1 MKGSSLKNFTIFFIL
16 IAFTDLVGVQYG
28 LPIVHTIA
36 KPLLIPI
43 LAAML
48 YNSGLVSTK
57 KIVLMGLFSS
67 WWGDIFLLLD
77 SPGSLYFI
85 AGLTSFLTT
94 HVLYIFY
101 FLSVKNQAPSLFK
114 KQPIWFL
121 ATLVYGVGLVILLL
135 PHLGELKIPV
145 VLYATV
151 ICSMLLSSLHIY
163 LKTNRPANKLFVLGA
178 TLFVLS
184 DSLLAIN
191 KFYQPFPMA
200 GVGIMLTYC
209 LAQYFIVRGSITLDN
224 TASPNQ

>member
-1 MKGSSLKNFTIFFIL
+1 
-16 IAFTDLVGVQYG
+16 
-28 LPIVHTIA
+28 
-36 KPLLIPI
+36 
-43 LAAML
+43 
-48 YNSGLVSTK
+48 
-57 KIVLMGLFSS
+57 
-67 WWGDIFLLLD
+67 
-77 SPGSLYFI
+77 
-85 AGLTSFLTT
+85 
-94 HVLYIFY
+94 
-101 FLSVKNQAPSLFK
+101 
-114 KQPIWFL
+114 
-121 ATLVYGVGLVILLL
+121 LVILLL

-151 ICSMLLSSLHIY
+151 ICSMLLGSLHIY